1 MSFFTIEHVRLFL
14 ENESV
19 ITFFKNNNSV
29 LLNKEKVEE
38 YLRQAPLSIG
48 RQTRKRSTRLTNFI
62 AKQQAIFRENVM
74 TRLCGNSDRER
85 YLELESDPD
94 NTDALFIF
102 NNQYKRIPS
111 HVVKEEEFIQY
122 KMEQLYG
129 IILVK
134 KGECT
139 SNPILYTIIQC
150 CSIEPQFIPLLISV
164 AVFIVKTTPT
174 IVFKRILAY
183 TDNDYRTDSYNAFGF
198 VQDNNLVCSR
208 KNRVTMS
215 SELDVI
221 STENI
226 ISHGISN
233 NNSNVSVTPINSI
246 ESPKKQVN
254 ETKKTVKE
262 LIAKYE
268 RKIQSYKGGHKKRTR
283 RRRKRK
289 NKIPKKTK

>member
-1 MSFFTIEHVRLFL
+1 MSFFSLERIRLFL

-19 ITFFKNNNSV
+19 VTFLKNNHSV
-29 LLNKEKVEE
+29 LLNKEQVEE

-48 RQTRKRSTRLTNFI
+48 RQTRRRSTRLTNFI
-62 AKQQAIFRENVM
+62 SKQQAIFRENVM
-74 TRLCGNSDRER
+74 TRLCGNSDKER
-85 YLELESDPD
+85 YLELDSDPD

-102 NNQYKRIPS
+102 NNQYKRIPTR
-111 HVVKEEEFIQY
+111 VVKEDDFIQY
-122 KMEQLYG
+122 KMKQLYG

-150 CSIEPQFIPLLISV
+150 CSIEPQFIPLLISA
-164 AVFIVKTTPT
+164 AVFIVKTTKT

-183 TDNDYRTDSYNAFGF
+183 TDNDYRTDSYNSFGF
-198 VQDNNLVCSR
+198 VHDENLVCSR
-208 KNRVTMS
+208 ENRITMS
-215 SELDVI
+215 SDLDVI
-221 STENI
+221 STEDI
-226 ISHGISN
+226 IAHGISN
-233 NNSNVSVTPINSI
+233 NDSNVSVTTTNSL
-246 ESPKKQVN
+246 ESPKKVN

-262 LIAKYE
+262 LIAEYE